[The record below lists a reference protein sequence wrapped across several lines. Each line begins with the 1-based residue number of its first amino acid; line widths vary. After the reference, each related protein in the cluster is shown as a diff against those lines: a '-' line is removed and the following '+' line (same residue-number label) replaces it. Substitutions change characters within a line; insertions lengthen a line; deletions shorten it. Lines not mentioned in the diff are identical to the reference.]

1 MGTVRASITLASP
14 DVLAT
19 PINVSASKN
28 FFGNGGVV
36 MRAKVKGTAAGS
48 DDLTVYK
55 AGDKTVSAYIYIR
68 NLNPELEKY
77 VYIHNSTD
85 SNGAVAKIGGGEF
98 CYIPVPHDKTYKAY
112 GTIVNQMIEFIVFGE
127 DDPDTTLG

>member
-1 MGTVRASITLASP
+1 MGTVRGSLTLASP

-36 MRAKVKGTAAGS
+36 MRAKVKGTAAGVN
-48 DDLTVYK
+48 DLTVYK
-55 AGDKTVSAYIYIR
+55 SGDKSVSAYIYVR
-68 NLNPELEKY
+68 NLHPELEKY
-77 VYIHNSTD
+77 IYIHNSTD
-85 SNGAVAKIGGGEF
+85 TGAVAKIGGGEF

-112 GTIVNQMIEFIVFGE
+112 GTLANQMIEFIVFGE